1 MIARGRVPCLS
12 MASPTT
18 QEDSRRFR
26 RRTLV
31 VAGVLVATAA
41 VLWLVFRLRGILF
54 MVFVSVFVAVA
65 IEPPVHYLE
74 KRGWRRGAAT
84 GVVFLAAFA
93 LVVVFL
99 VALVPLFVEQANQ
112 FVTAVPGYVET
123 VARFLE
129 DTFGVQLSDLEIA
142 EEGQNLAD
150 IIGSAG
156 GTLVG
161 GVIGLTTGVFSFLF
175 FASTV
180 AIFSFY
186 MVAELPKLQHTVL
199 SFMPPEQQRD
209 ALHVW
214 DIAVEKMGGYIYSR
228 LILAILSG
236 LLSTV
241 VLTVL
246 EVPFAF
252 SLGIW
257 VGVLSQFIPVIGTYL
272 AAVLPAVV
280 AFSAN
285 GPTNALWVIIYFVAY
300 QQLENY
306 LVAPRIT
313 RRTME
318 IHPAVSIAAILIGGS
333 LLGGIGIVLALPMTG
348 IIQALISE
356 SSTYRH
362 EVVSRAAEP
371 APDT

>member
-1 MIARGRVPCLS
+1 

-18 QEDSRRFR
+18 REDSRRFR

-41 VLWLVFRLRGILF
+41 VLWLVFRLRSILF

-74 KRGWRRGAAT
+74 KRSWRRGAAT

-99 VALVPLFVEQANQ
+99 VALVPLFVEQVNQ
-112 FVTAVPGYVET
+112 LVTAVPGYVET
-123 VARFLE
+123 VAQFLE

-150 IIGSAG
+150 IIGTAG

-209 ALHVW
+209 ARHVW

-272 AAVLPAVV
+272 AAVLPVVV

-285 GPTNALWVIIYFVAY
+285 GPTNALWVIIYFIAY
-300 QQLENY
+300 QQLENF

-318 IHPAVSIAAILIGGS
+318 IHPAVSIAAILVGGS

-362 EVVSRAAEP
+362 EVVSGAAEP